1 VSRQSGFS
9 REPAHEATGGRES
22 NRHQVVL
29 RRIPVTLVRHAHRLC
44 GIGAFSASW
53 AGLRDAVECGMWLGR
68 GGILVPQPLVFDCGR
83 PPLQVIVNFVGEA
96 R

>member
-1 VSRQSGFS
+1 MRY
-9 REPAHEATGGRES
+9 
-22 NRHQVVL
+22 
-29 RRIPVTLVRHAHRLC
+29 RRLQRLL
-44 GIGAFSASW
+44 